1 MTAQRTLVLV
11 KPDGVQRGLVG
22 EILRRLEGRGLKLVG
37 LKMMRISKEVAA
49 RHYAEHQGKP
59 FYDGLLAFITSG
71 PLVAMIWEGRE
82 AVSVVRS
89 LMGTTDPLKAAPGTI
104 RGDLALDLG
113 MNLIHG
119 SDSPARAETEIA
131 LFFSQ
136 GSYTTTIGPS
146 TAGSASSISEPRCG
160 KASASVARVR
170 LS

>member
-1 MTAQRTLVLV
+1 MQRTLVLV

-22 EILRRLEGRGLKLVG
+22 SIVGRLERRGLKLVG
-37 LKMMRISKEVAA
+37 LKMMQVTKELAA

-59 FYDGLLAFITSG
+59 FYDGLIAFITSG

-82 AVSVVRS
+82 AVTVVRG
-89 LMGTTDPLKAAPGTI
+89 LMGATDPLKAAPGTI

-131 LFFSQ
+131 FFFSQ
-136 GSYTTTIGPS
+136 SELHSYERTVDRWIR
-146 TAGSASSISEPRCG
+146 E
-160 KASASVARVR
+160 
-170 LS
+170 